1 MKESNTLPVASL
13 RKRIGA
19 FVIDDIVVSLFF
31 MVIFYEQISTLF
43 SGVTVVDQDVMN
55 AFNIF
60 IAENILI
67 IFSVK
72 ILYHAVLIW
81 QSGMTF
87 GKYMMKIKA
96 VDLETGSRLSFYKA
110 LLRAILRI
118 GSEVLFYAGFLMA
131 WVMPLR
137 QTFHDKLSNCVV
149 IDV

>member
-1 MKESNTLPVASL
+1 MKEPNALPVASL

-19 FVIDDIVVSLFF
+19 FVIDEIVVSLFF

-43 SGVTVVDQDVMN
+43 SDVTVVDQEVLN
-55 AFNIF
+55 AFNMF

-67 IFSVK
+67 VFSVK

-96 VDLETGSRLSFYKA
+96 VDLETGNRLSFYKA

-131 WVMPLR
+131 WFMPLR